1 MFHFYVNEN
10 DKNIVSI
17 VQFTLG
23 SFICK
28 FYLNFAIELYK
39 IIEGDIKVSESTMY
53 YKQKYIANRLCN
65 PGMSI

>member
-1 MFHFYVNEN
+1 M
-10 DKNIVSI
+10 SI

-28 FYLNFAIELYK
+28 FYLNFAIEVYK